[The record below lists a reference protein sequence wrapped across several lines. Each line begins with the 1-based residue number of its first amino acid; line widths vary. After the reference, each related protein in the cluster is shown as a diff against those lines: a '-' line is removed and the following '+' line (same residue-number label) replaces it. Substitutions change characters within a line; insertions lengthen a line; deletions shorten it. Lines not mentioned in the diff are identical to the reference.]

1 MAARR
6 YARAVTVDEYLEAA
20 PEPQRTTLRAL
31 RALLA
36 ELLPDAEQRLS
47 YGMPAFVVD
56 GKAIAG
62 YAHAKRHCGYYPHSG
77 SVLERVE
84 PALLE
89 GYDWSGGT
97 LRFPVDRA
105 PGRDLV
111 ARLVEI
117 RLADIR
123 ESAPKAAR

>member
-1 MAARR
+1 M
-6 YARAVTVDEYLEAA
+6 TVDEYLDTA
-20 PEPQRTTLRAL
+20 PEPQRTTLIAL
-31 RALLA
+31 RARLS
-36 ELLPDAEQRLS
+36 ELLPDADERLS

-56 GKAIAG
+56 GKAVAG

-84 PALLE
+84 PELLE

-97 LRFPVDRA
+97 LRFPVDRPPSRA
-105 PGRDLV
+105 LV

-123 ESAPKAAR
+123 G